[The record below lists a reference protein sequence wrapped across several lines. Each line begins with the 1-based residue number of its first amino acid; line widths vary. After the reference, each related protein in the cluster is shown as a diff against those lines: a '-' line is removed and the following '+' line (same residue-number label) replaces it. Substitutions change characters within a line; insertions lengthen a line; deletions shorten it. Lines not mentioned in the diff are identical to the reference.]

1 MSRCRKIITECLLL
15 ILLVFI
21 FLYIK
26 IYILLYWLLIFRIF
40 NYPKCSTHLWSVVLV
55 QKKYLP
61 KFTIS
66 QEVYFHTSKCT
77 FHPDLIWHQKWKSTN
92 YLFMQCTFHWI
103 SLSLNDLSIKYLHS
117 WISYYRWNIFISY
130 ECVLSMKCI

>member
-1 MSRCRKIITECLLL
+1 M
-15 ILLVFI
+15 FI
-21 FLYIK
+21 FLYII
-26 IYILLYWLLIFRIF
+26 IYYLILITDIYIF

-77 FHPDLIWHQKWKSTN
+77 FHPDLIWHQKWKYMDPCLN
-92 YLFMQCTFHWI
+92 LLIIYLCNVLFI
-103 SLSLNDLSIKYLHS
+103 EYLYL
-117 WISYYRWNIFISY
+117 WMTYQLNIFIHEFPIIDEIFLYPMNVS
-130 ECVLSMKCI
+130 CLWNVWNDFKFCLH